1 MNNFKFKSNIKCGG
15 CIATVTPLF
24 NSEPRI
30 EHWEVDLNSADKI
43 LTVTTEESE
52 IVKVKHIVEETIGA
66 AGYKIELIQS

>member
-1 MNNFKFKSNIKCGG
+1 MNKFKFKSNIKCGG

-30 EHWEVDLNSADKI
+30 EHWEVDLNSADKV
-43 LTVTTEESE
+43 LTITSSASD
-52 IVKVKHIVEETIGA
+52 IDKVKLLVEETIGA